1 MSISEKIKFYRKEK
15 GITQQQLANKIDKT
29 LSSVKKY
36 ESGYTTPP
44 IKVIKE
50 IAKALNISLD
60 CLIEN
65 EKDSDDNIVT
75 LSLHNANGIDDE
87 LPEEAQKEIESFI
100 EYIKQKYKK

>member
-15 GITQQQLANKIDKT
+15 GITQQQLADKIDKT

-65 EKDSDDNIVT
+65 EKDCDDNIVT
-75 LSLHNANGIDDE
+75 LALHNANGIDDE